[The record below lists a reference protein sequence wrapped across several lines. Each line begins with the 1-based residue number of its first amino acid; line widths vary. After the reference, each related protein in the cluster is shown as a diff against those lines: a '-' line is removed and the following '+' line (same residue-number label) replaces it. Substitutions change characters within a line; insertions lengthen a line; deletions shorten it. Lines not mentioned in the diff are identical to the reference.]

1 MTPGA
6 WKFENS
12 NVKPFAFRESK
23 SGITILTL
31 NEVLKQNMFEFT
43 GEEEKNF
50 NLQLSCMPNKQNV
63 H

>member
-1 MTPGA
+1 MIPGA

-12 NVKPFAFRESK
+12 NVKPFAFRNSK
-23 SGITILTL
+23 YGITILTL
-31 NEVLKQNMFEFT
+31 NEVLKQNMFELT
-43 GEEEKNF
+43 RDEGKII